1 MNLAHKF
8 FDIPEFDF
16 EGEKKKFIE
25 NLDFLK
31 SMSVQEQTL
40 YKKWQEF
47 NKDDY
52 GIRRKASKFDPSYH
66 RLRKLTDIYNKEL
79 TIREIESIDPVVEP
93 QVTIL
98 PPLDNNLIL

>member
-1 MNLAHKF
+1 MSLSNKF

-16 EGEKKKFIE
+16 EGEKKKFVD

-52 GIRRKASKFDPSYH
+52 AIRRKVSKLS
-66 RLRKLTDIYNKEL
+66 
-79 TIREIESIDPVVEP
+79 
-93 QVTIL
+93 
-98 PPLDNNLIL
+98 LIHI